1 MKLSIKN
8 FAISCS
14 ILWGLAILIISTA
27 NMIWPGYGTVFLTVV
42 ASIYPGYEAMHG
54 ISSVIIG
61 TLYAIVD
68 AGIGGAI
75 FAWLY
80 NTIPE

>member
-8 FAISCS
+8 FALTCS
-14 ILWGLAILIISTA
+14 ILWGLAMLIVSMS
-27 NMIWPGYGTVFLTVV
+27 NLIWPDYGVIFLTAI
-42 ASIYPGYEAMHG
+42 ASIYPGYEAMQG
-54 ISSVIIG
+54 VSSIIIG

-80 NTIPE
+80 NFLPD